1 MPSRKHRS
9 RRHKSRSR
17 TGSKSRSR
25 SHSRLG
31 AKSRSHSKKVYA
43 PRGMSQGHAK
53 RAVYDGVYQKTRGGL
68 TRSDLIENKYGKVV
82 SKRKHAAGKSLQR
95 KNPYKQNP
103 GFLKNKGKI
112 EKIANRRR

>member
-1 MPSRKHRS
+1 MHSRSHSRKHRS
-9 RRHKSRSR
+9 RKHKSRSR
-17 TGSKSRSR
+17 SRM
-25 SHSRLG
+25 G

-68 TRSDLIENKYGKVV
+68 TKNDLIENKYGKVV

-112 EKIANRRR
+112 EKIAKRRR